1 MSCGQPHGDSRIGLG
16 AVGVSRSRSAPSRKP
31 RRPRVLIAAAPGA
44 ISRGLKIALEAAGF
58 TVSGEY
64 ASARAAI
71 ESALR
76 TRPDVC
82 LVDVR
87 IPGGSTTVL
96 EQVADEL
103 PATRIVLL
111 TDPNEETDLLAALKA
126 GAAGSLPKDI
136 EPRRLPIA
144 LRAILAGEAA
154 VPRDQVY
161 RLIEEL
167 RRQRQSG
174 RSLSAS
180 GQEVNLTRRELEVLE
195 HLAKERTTADI
206 AEHLGTSPGTVR
218 SHIHA
223 LRQKLG
229 VEPRTVAADVLS
241 SQSLRES
248 TLLTDLATRR
258 RGSATARGSKLSSG
272 TLSGP

>member
-1 MSCGQPHGDSRIGLG
+1 M
-16 AVGVSRSRSAPSRKP
+16 
-31 RRPRVLIAAAPGA
+31 
-44 ISRGLKIALEAAGF
+44 
-58 TVSGEY
+58 
-64 ASARAAI
+64 
-71 ESALR
+71 
-76 TRPDVC
+76 RPDVC

-87 IPGGSTTVL
+87 IAGGSTTVL

-111 TDPNEETDLLAALKA
+111 TDANDETDLLAALKA

-144 LRAILAGEAA
+144 LRAVLAGEAA
-154 VPRDQVY
+154 VPRHQVY

-167 RRQRQSG
+167 RRQRRSG

-195 HLAKERTTADI
+195 NLAKDRTTAEI
-206 AEHLGTSPGTVR
+206 AERLGTSAGTVR

-241 SQSLRES
+241 GESLRES
-248 TLLTDLATRR
+248 TLLADLATRR
-258 RGSATARGSKLSSG
+258 RDSASARGSKLRSG
-272 TLSGP
+272 TLPGP